1 MYILFKRKDRFWE
14 TYTSFWVRNAFGRV
28 FFYLSQWMHGHCNQL
43 QQDSDTIEVGS
54 ITYSTVSPIRETKE
68 Y

>member
-1 MYILFKRKDRFWE
+1 MPSAMY
-14 TYTSFWVRNAFGRV
+14 
-28 FFYLSQWMHGHCNQL
+28 FFYLSQWMHGHYIQL

-54 ITYSTVSPIRETKE
+54 ITYSTVSPIRGTKE